1 MQAAVDAFQGSLQL
15 NLSSV
20 RAAAAGEFDPSWF
33 SPRSRRPPEEMVD
46 EFDALASGLRDPDF
60 KGLLKV
66 FRDDP
71 SLFRL
76 FCQGPAAKSIHH
88 AWVGGLLEHTLSLAR
103 NVDALAPNYPAL
115 DRDLLICACAF
126 HDVGKTLEISSDPG
140 FEYTTDGKLW
150 GHIFMG
156 ARLVDR
162 LCEGIPGFPEEK
174 RRHLVHIVLS
184 HQGDRSE
191 GFGSAADPATP
202 EAIFFHHLDNLDAKV
217 QNCLTAL
224 ERAAE
229 AGEASPFTNGRGAIR
244 KGYYRVRPGGGSPGR
259 SGGKGKAPGRPPTMK
274 GAPMA
279 GEKTNP
285 HSPGS
290 SDRTLDCTGLLCPMP
305 VVKVAQALSQMAAGE
320 VLEVLA
326 DDQGVKADFPALCK
340 GAGNEWLGFSQEG
353 RVVRSLIRKG
363 PATSLRRDHGRDSGT
378 PLGA

>member
-1 MQAAVDAFQGSLQL
+1 MGHSVRDMKEGEAYEGVLWLVSGQVRQTKNGDPYWEGIVQDATGTIPAKLWDSGGGKKGRVKTFAPVLETRGAVHVQAAVDAFQGSLQL

-46 EFDALASGLRDPDF
+46 EFDALAGGLRDPDLR
-60 KGLLKV
+60 GLLKV

-71 SLFRL
+71 TLFRL

-103 NVDALAPNYPAL
+103 NVDALAANYPAL
-115 DRDLLICACAF
+115 DRDLLVCACAF

-150 GHIFMG
+150 GHIYMG

-162 LCEGIPGFPEEK
+162 LCDGIPGFPEEK

-229 AGEASPFTNGRGAIR
+229 AGEANAFTNGRGAIR
-244 KGYYRVRPGGGSPGR
+244 KGYYRVRPGG
-259 SGGKGKAPGRPPTMK
+259 
-274 GAPMA
+274 
-279 GEKTNP
+279 
-285 HSPGS
+285 
-290 SDRTLDCTGLLCPMP
+290 DL
-305 VVKVAQALSQMAAGE
+305 
-320 VLEVLA
+320 
-326 DDQGVKADFPALCK
+326 PA
-340 GAGNEWLGFSQEG
+340 
-353 RVVRSLIRKG
+353 G
-363 PATSLRRDHGRDSGT
+363 PADKANTLEASDNDGSADVGREDKT
-378 PLGA
+378 PQPGLFGQNP

>member
-1 MQAAVDAFQGSLQL
+1 MGHSVRDMKEGEAYEGVLWLVSGQVRQTKNGDPYWEGSLQDATGTIPAKLWDSGGGKKGRVKVFAPALETRGAVHVQAAVDAFQGNLQL

-20 RAAAAGEFDPSWF
+20 RPAAAGEFDPSWF
-33 SPRSRRPPEEMVD
+33 SPRSRRPAGEMVD
-46 EFDALASGLRDPDF
+46 EFDALLASIRDADL
-60 KGLLKV
+60 KGLLKE

-71 SLFRL
+71 TRFGP

-150 GHIFMG
+150 GHIYMG

-162 LCEGIPGFPEEK
+162 LCDDIPGFPEEK

-229 AGEASPFTNGRGAIR
+229 AGEAGPFTNGRGAIR
-244 KGYYRVRPGGGSPGR
+244 KGYYRVRPGGELPRGPAWMTTRGEASDDE
-259 SGGKGKAPGRPPTMK
+259 GKA
-274 GAPMA
+274 
-279 GEKTNP
+279 
-285 HSPGS
+285 
-290 SDRTLDCTGLLCPMP
+290 
-305 VVKVAQALSQMAAGE
+305 
-320 VLEVLA
+320 
-326 DDQGVKADFPALCK
+326 DD
-340 GAGNEWLGFSQEG
+340 
-353 RVVRSLIRKG
+353 
-363 PATSLRRDHGRDSGT
+363 RRDDKVPQPGLFGQD
-378 PLGA
+378 P